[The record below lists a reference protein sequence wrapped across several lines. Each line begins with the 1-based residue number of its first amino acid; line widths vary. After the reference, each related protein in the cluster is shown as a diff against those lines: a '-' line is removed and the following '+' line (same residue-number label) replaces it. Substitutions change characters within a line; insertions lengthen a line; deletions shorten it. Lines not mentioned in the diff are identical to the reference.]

1 MSSIIIDL
9 NILFW
14 NARGV
19 RSKFN
24 ELVDYIKSEDID
36 IIGVNETFLEDTVI
50 LPNVIGYEIIR
61 IDKTNHSGGL
71 LFIIKSNIR
80 FVTIDC
86 PATDLFDCMA
96 LRVEASH
103 PFILTLIYCRGGP
116 STLIT
121 SNYQQELTSLC
132 NQSLPFFIMGDFNS
146 KHRAWNCV
154 RNNKAGKLLKEFLD
168 RTPYF
173 LSYPLDNH
181 TYNPVSRLMS
191 PSTIDLLITDGR
203 IHCSPLQVHELFTSD
218 HYPVRFEINCN
229 HNPLSRIKNEFYNY
243 SRADW
248 SAFRAKLDQLIEP
261 TLVEASSKEY
271 MDNNSIDELIHILTN
286 ATNEAVESTIPKY
299 SNNKSEF
306 IITPQLRSLI
316 TERNYFRRRFTRTRH
331 PFDELKFKEL
341 KSRVTNCICE
351 LKRNRLDKIL
361 IDCNYAHNNIF
372 KIIKTKR
379 HVNLP
384 ALRPVSANQRLITSK
399 EGKAEEL
406 ANTFINN
413 HKNSLHNNLKT
424 HTNKINKEVA
434 RYLESDAPFHAPEVE
449 MEEVISILRQSKT
462 GKASGLDAINIKVVK
477 NFPVVALKLLVL
489 IFNLCNKQCYFPT
502 PWKIA
507 KTIAIPKPGK
517 DPKDPQSYRPIALLS
532 CFSKVYEKTILN
544 KLRINLAEIDPLPK
558 FQFGFRPGHSTSHAL
573 KILIK
578 AIRRALRC
586 GKTVGVIY
594 FDVQKAFDLVWHNG
608 LLYKLIKMGCDRW
621 MIKIIASF
629 LARRQFEVHVG
640 DKHSNRHTTE
650 YGVPQGSVLS
660 PNLYNLF
667 TSDIPDLGDID
678 ISLYADDTAMSGT
691 SRYIKGLC
699 KRLRKAATKLIRY
712 YTKWKIKINPQKTV
726 VCFHSR
732 RKTKQVPPRTLLIGG
747 SNVSVTQNPKYLG
760 VHLDNTLTM
769 KRHIDEAVMKTNN
782 SGRRIYP
789 YLRRFSFATKKLK
802 LKLYK
807 TYVRPVLTYAAPI
820 LAGAAQSNLKKLQIC
835 QNKYLRIIMNR
846 PRYTRIAELHELLRI
861 ETIPEFLNRLTTKFE
876 EKCEFSENP
885 LIAELNSN

>member
-1 MSSIIIDL
+1 MSSLNDL

-19 RSKFN
+19 RNKFS
-24 ELVDYIKSEDID
+24 ELIDYIRSENID
-36 IIGVNETFLEDTVI
+36 IIGVNETFLDNTVNLNNI
-50 LPNVIGYEIIR
+50 SGYEIIR
-61 IDKTNHSGGL
+61 IDSTNHSGGL
-71 LFIIKSNIR
+71 LFIIKSTIR
-80 FVTIDC
+80 FTSVDC
-86 PATDLFDCMA
+86 PTTDLFDCMA
-96 LRVEASH
+96 LRIEASR

-121 SNYQQELTSLC
+121 SNYHQELINLC

-173 LSYPLDNH
+173 LNYPLDNH

-191 PSTIDLLITDGR
+191 PSTIDLVITDGSM
-203 IHCSPLQVHELFTSD
+203 HCSPLQVHELFTSD

-229 HNPLSRIKNEFYNY
+229 LNPLSRVKNEFYNY
-243 SRADW
+243 SQADW
-248 SAFRAKLDQLIEP
+248 GAFRAKIEQLIEP
-261 TLVEASSKEY
+261 TLVEASSRQDV
-271 MDNNSIDELIHILTN
+271 DNNSIDELIHILTD
-286 ATNEAVESTIPKY
+286 ATKEAVDTAIPKY

-306 IITPQLRSLI
+306 IITPHLRSLI

-341 KSRVTNCICE
+341 KFRVSSCICE
-351 LKRNRLDKIL
+351 LKRNRLDRIL
-361 IDCNYAHNNIF
+361 LDCNYAHNNIF
-372 KIIKTKR
+372 KVIKTKR

-384 ALRPVSANQRLITSK
+384 ALRPVSASQRLITSR

-406 ANTFINN
+406 ANTFLNN
-413 HKNSLHNNLKT
+413 HNNSLRDNLKT
-424 HTNKINKEVA
+424 HTAKINKEVTS
-434 RYLESDAPFHAPEVE
+434 YLNSSASFHAPVVE
-449 MEEVISILRQSKT
+449 MDEVIDILRQSKA
-462 GKASGLDAINIKVVK
+462 GKASGLDGINIKVVK
-477 NFPVVALKLLVL
+477 NFPVVALQFLVL
-489 IFNLCNKQCYFPT
+489 IFNLCNKHCYFPA

-532 CFSKVYEKTILN
+532 CFSKIYEKTILN
-544 KLRINLAEIDPLPK
+544 QLRINLSDIDPLPK
-558 FQFGFRPGHSTSHAL
+558 FQFGFRPRHSTSHAL
-573 KILIK
+573 KILLK
-578 AIRRALRC
+578 AIRRALRS

-621 MIKIIASF
+621 TIKIVASF
-629 LARRQFEVHVG
+629 LAKRQFEVHVG
-640 DKHSNRHTTE
+640 DMHSNRHTIE

-678 ISLYADDTAMSGT
+678 LSLYADDTAMSGT

-699 KRLRKAATKLIRY
+699 KRLRKAAAKLIRY
-712 YTKWKIKINPQKTV
+712 YTKWKIKINPHKTV

-732 RKTKQVPPRTLLIGG
+732 RKTKQVPPRSLLIGG
-747 SNVSVTQNPKYLG
+747 SNVPVTQNPKYLG

-769 KRHIDEAVMKTNN
+769 KRHIDEAIIKTNI

-807 TYVRPVLTYAAPI
+807 TYVRPVLTYAAPV
-820 LAGAAQSNLKKLQIC
+820 LAGAAKSNVKKLQVC

-846 PRYTRIAELHELLRI
+846 PRHTRITELHELLRI

-876 EKCEFSENP
+876 EKCEISENP